1 VGIVAAALV
10 GQLTS
15 GLLFDV
21 PALDVTTFALVP
33 LLFLTA
39 AFVAAYRPGALHA
52 SIRRSPCGRCKRRR
66 GRRGI
71 LVGWLR

>member
-21 PALDVTTFALVP
+21 PALDVTTFAVVP

-39 AFVAAYRPGALHA
+39 AFVAAYRPA
-52 SIRRSPCGRCKRRR
+52 RRAARVDPT
-66 GRRGI
+66 I
-71 LVGWLR
+71 TLRQM